1 MGKKNIFLLFTIG
14 IILLSTFFLIQPV
27 VKPKKDI
34 MKFDLEVGD
43 ILFQDLD
50 SSPLCDAIE
59 IVTPG
64 YQNSNLSHIGII
76 IETGNNKIPN
86 HYNEKSNPL
95 LNTRVLEAIPGGVK
109 STRLD
114 SFLNQ
119 SLDDNGNPKV
129 LVGRLKSKY
138 SSSIPNAVKFCQE
151 KIGFEYDN
159 DFLLNNNKYY
169 CSELIFEAFK
179 KDSIF
184 KLNPMT
190 FINPNTNK
198 TMSVWKTYYDNLKMD
213 IPENELGINP
223 GSMSLSNKITIVH
236 KYGELSTKE

>member
-27 VKPKKDI
+27 SNPKKEI
-34 MKFDLEVGD
+34 SKFNLKVGD

-59 IVTPG
+59 LVTPG

-76 IETGNNKIPN
+76 IETGIFKIPN
-86 HYNEKSNPL
+86 HYNEEYNPL
-95 LNTRVLEAIPGGVK
+95 LNTRVLEAIPGGVQ

-129 LVGRLKSKY
+129 IVGRLKDNFSTA
-138 SSSIPNAVKFCQE
+138 IPKAVKFCQE
-151 KIGFEYDN
+151 KIGFEYDD

-169 CSELIFEAFK
+169 CSELIYEAFEH
-179 KDSIF
+179 DSIF
-184 KLNPMT
+184 SLSPMT
-190 FINPNTNK
+190 FKDPYTKNTMHVWEKYYKKLNIN
-198 TMSVWKTYYDNLKMD
+198 
-213 IPENELGINP
+213 IPENKLGVNP
-223 GSMSLSNKITIVH
+223 GSMSLSNKINIIH
-236 KYGELSTKE
+236 KYGKLSKKK